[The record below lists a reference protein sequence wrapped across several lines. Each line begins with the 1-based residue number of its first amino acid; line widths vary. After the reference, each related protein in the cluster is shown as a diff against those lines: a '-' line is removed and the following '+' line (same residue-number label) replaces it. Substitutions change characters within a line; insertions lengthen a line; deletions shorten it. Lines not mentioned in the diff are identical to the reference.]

1 MSGHRKGQGWIF
13 FFNRLGCLFNC
24 EDHYFHFHIFFSVVV
39 LDGGF
44 DGGRGY

>member
-1 MSGHRKGQGWIF
+1 MLSLNFSRF

-24 EDHYFHFHIFFSVVV
+24 ETLSVVV

-44 DGGRGY
+44 DGGSG

>member
-1 MSGHRKGQGWIF
+1 MDF

-24 EDHYFHFHIFFSVVV
+24 EDHYFYFHILFSAVVF
-39 LDGGF
+39 DGGF